1 MQIACIPLDD
11 YGQEGVRQL
20 LYVERYAWL
29 SLSVDMAAV
38 ISLDG
43 MFEDVNT
50 HWEEHVGFSRDELQ
64 AAYLVEFIHFDD
76 RERALADLQKLV
88 TSDIGSTN
96 LSFRFLCKD
105 GRHRRVGMNVVFS
118 PVHESFFCIA
128 HGLEENE
135 KSDPAALA
143 YRDVLTGLRNRLC
156 LEENLPR
163 ILAQARNQ
171 DAQAAVI
178 FIDLDGFKEI
188 NDTFGHSTG
197 DSLLV
202 RVGARMSECLGDL
215 GQLYRLGGDEFIVIV
230 PLCDGRAQVS
240 ALAGRLLACLCR
252 PFRLSKRTLT
262 IGASLGVALSPKDG
276 HDARELLELADQAMY
291 HAKRS
296 GKSAVAFA
304 SDVPG
309 LPN

>member
-1 MQIACIPLDD
+1 MQIAWIPLDD

-50 HWEEHVGFSRDELQ
+50 HWETHVGFSRDEVQ

-76 RERALADLQKLV
+76 RERALAALQKLV

-96 LSFRFLCKD
+96 LSFRFLGKD
-105 GRHRRVGMNVVFS
+105 GRYRRIGMNVVFS

-128 HGLEENE
+128 HGLEQDDET
-135 KSDPAALA
+135 DPAALA
-143 YRDVLTGLRNRLC
+143 YRDVLTGLRNRLS
-156 LEENLPR
+156 LEEHLPR

-171 DAQAAVI
+171 NAQAAVI

-188 NDTFGHSTG
+188 NDTFGHSAG

-215 GQLYRLGGDEFIVIV
+215 GLLYRLGGDEFIAVL
-230 PLCDGRAQVS
+230 PLCDGRAQAS
-240 ALAGRLLACLCR
+240 ALAGRLLACLRR
-252 PFRLSKRTLT
+252 PFRISRRSLT
-262 IGASLGVALSPKDG
+262 VGASLGVALFPKDG
-276 HDARELLELADQAMY
+276 HDAHKLLDLADQAMY

-296 GKSAVAFA
+296 GKNSFA
-304 SDVPG
+304 LAAAVPG